1 MPALGSNTRPHPPL
15 PQLED
20 LWARFDAVFNS
31 LTSADWGR
39 RHGKDW
45 IVGDL
50 PWHLYY
56 FDRDLVLAALS
67 RGQSVP
73 SHVLADVPQTLGQL
87 NAWNAREFAARPA
100 DETPQRSLARWRE
113 VRELLRDALVKLEPG
128 GLDDPVFVP
137 LMGAG
142 WISAR
147 AALAANIGH
156 HWNHFTQLRLYLRRS
171 GPLESPVVR
180 HTGLSFYMSFFQ
192 LMARAGSVTAPFT
205 FTLDFTG
212 PGGGPF
218 TFRLADG
225 CCTLSEEHAGTAD
238 LVLTQ
243 APETFVKTFAH
254 MHNPMLAMLTG
265 QVNVRGL
272 RSMGTFAR
280 LMPPENDELSLP
292 VNFDEPVH
300 SGAAAR

>member
-1 MPALGSNTRPHPPL
+1 MPTLGSNTRIDSPL
-15 PQLED
+15 PLLED
-20 LWARFDAVFNS
+20 LWARFDAVFDS
-31 LTSADWGR
+31 LTDTDWAR
-39 RHGKDW
+39 KHGKDW
-45 IVGDL
+45 IVADV

-56 FDRDLVLAALS
+56 FDRDLVLAALT

-73 SHVLADVPQTLGQL
+73 SDVLADVAQTIGQL
-87 NAWNAREFAARPA
+87 NAWNAREFAARPG

-113 VRELLRDALVKLEPG
+113 VRGLLRDALVKLDPG
-128 GLDDPVFVP
+128 ELDEPVFVP

-142 WISAR
+142 WMSAR

-156 HWNHFTQLRLYLRRS
+156 HWNHFTQLRLYLKRS

-180 HTGLSFYMSFFQ
+180 HAGLSFYMSFFQ
-192 LMARAGSVTAPFT
+192 LIARANSVARPFT

-225 CCTLSEEHAGTAD
+225 CCTLSEDHARTAD
-238 LVLTQ
+238 LVMSQ

-254 MHNPMLAMLTG
+254 MHNPMLAILTG
-265 QVNVRGL
+265 QVKVRGL

-280 LMPPENDELSLP
+280 LMPPETDELSLP
-292 VNFDEPVH
+292 VNFNAPVRV
-300 SGAAAR
+300 GAAAL